1 MEVSPA
7 RTYGGCMTSNFALQ
21 LSGSIWVTYDTF
33 EILGWLEAWYLKNG
47 LHIIG
52 FISIAYYINFEAIAG
67 RCGVAGG
74 VNFGCFGISA
84 PTCSC
89 DKFCLIHLLH
99 GAHPNVH
106 VAMPNPHLILGLENC
121 SQTSWRVKD
130 SNPRPSGRI
139 ISCWAKCTFHQGVP
153 ICCRPYSL

>member
-21 LSGSIWVTYDTF
+21 LSGSIWVTYGTF

-99 GAHPNVH
+99 GAHPIVHALLLVKPCIWPPDDVFSPKIVH
-106 VAMPNPHLILGLENC
+106 VLLLVKPCIWPPRTTVSTVGNLENY
-121 SQTSWRVKD
+121 RL
-130 SNPRPSGRI
+130 N
-139 ISCWAKCTFHQGVP
+139 
-153 ICCRPYSL
+153 